1 MNFLML
7 VVKPIVVKVSTGSL
21 WNTIISTISA
31 LVGVVALIFN
41 AINVCYM
48 RKQASPNLDLSVKQI
63 HNSKGKFYDFIIKEG
78 KDRSVRGYV
87 EGFTSTKNPFLGKYI
102 CFYKKANGELIKDFV
117 FQGDGVYGFD
127 IEISPKEDQVL
138 EYNQQAIDDAIKKI
152 HPRKLYIWIRVYG
165 YEDQYLSVNKALYK

>member
-7 VVKPIVVKVSTGSL
+7 VVKPIVVKVSIGSL

-41 AINVCYM
+41 AINVYYM
-48 RKQASPNLDLSVKQI
+48 RKQASPNLDLSVQEN
-63 HNSKGKFYDFIIKEG
+63 HNSKGSFYDFSIKEG

-102 CFYKKANGELIKDFV
+102 CFYKKANSELIKDFV
-117 FQGDGVYGFD
+117 FQGEEVYGFD

-152 HPRKLYIWIRVYG
+152 RPRKLYIWIRVYG

>member
-7 VVKPIVVKVSTGSL
+7 VVKPIVVKVSIGSL

-41 AINVCYM
+41 AINVYYM
-48 RKQASPNLDLSVKQI
+48 RKQASPNLDLSVQEN
-63 HNSKGKFYDFIIKEG
+63 HNSKGSFYDFSIKEG

-102 CFYKKANGELIKDFV
+102 CFYKKANRELIKDFE
-117 FQGDGVYGFD
+117 FQGEEVYSFD
-127 IEISPKEDQVL
+127 IEINPKKDQVL